1 MLANPARTRLQEH
14 GAQLLASTSHALDGE
29 ELKPLCDGGAA
40 EALVH
45 ALTACH
51 KLTVQQYGCQA
62 LANLAHGES
71 VAEQALIDAQAAP
84 ALTAAIEAHLSLT
97 LP

>member
-1 MLANPARTRLQEH
+1 M
-14 GAQLLASTSHALDGE
+14 
-29 ELKPLCDGGAA
+29 
-40 EALVH
+40 H